1 MTNAKSTKGTRL
13 AVLIDDVWH
22 FFPELKSVPEIG
34 ESAEKIEATN
44 FDSEI
49 KEYVKGT
56 PDYSADLEFTMS
68 ATPAGTSGSNL
79 DLIDQLNGDE
89 VYTFLIQYPQLG
101 IQFTLM
107 GEFTS
112 KMGPA
117 EQEAVQDVVLTII
130 PRSKANRQLITSKF
144 SVTYDSNQGTGTMTD
159 SSSPYANGS
168 TVTVMENTF
177 TAPEGKTFLCWNTRA
192 DNSGTPYDEG
202 DEFTI
207 YSNVTL
213 YAIWSVAA

>member
-1 MTNAKSTKGTRL
+1 MTNAKSTKGTKF

-22 FFPELKSVPEIG
+22 FFSEVKSVPEIG
-34 ESAEKIEATN
+34 ETAEKIEATN
-44 FDSEI
+44 FESEI

-56 PDYSADLEFTMS
+56 PDYSTDLEFTMN
-68 ATPAGTSGSNL
+68 ALPTGTPGSNL
-79 DLIDQLNGDE
+79 DLLEQLNRDE

-101 IQFTLM
+101 IQFTIM

-112 KMGPA
+112 RMGAA
-117 EQEAVQDVVLTII
+117 EQEAVQDVIVTVI
-130 PRSKANRQLITSKF
+130 PRSRPNRQPITSKF
-144 SVTYDSNQGTGTMTD
+144 SVTYDSNEGTGTMTD
-159 SSSPYANGS
+159 SSSPYSNGA
-168 TVTVMENTF
+168 TVTVMENSF
-177 TAPEGKTFLCWNTRA
+177 TAPEGKSFLCWNTRA